1 MNARSRTALLAACI
15 SVFSLLAAPTVVAAQ
30 DAEIRIV
37 CSNGF
42 RAAME
47 KLRPE
52 YERAIGRK
60 TNVQFGASANFKRS
74 IEGGEPFDLA
84 VLTPQIVEDL
94 IKAGKMAPGTAVD
107 LASTGI
113 GVAARAGLPK
123 PGVSTAQAMK
133 QTLLKAK
140 SIGVVKVGA
149 GTAPVVSMLSQLGIS
164 EEVQRKTVYQSGAEE
179 SMAHIAGGQVEIAFA
194 LISEILP
201 APGVQLAGPLP
212 AEFQKPIVMA
222 AGISSSTKNREAVN
236 QIVKSLTGAAA
247 AKSIKAA
254 GMDPVVKEK

>member
-1 MNARSRTALLAACI
+1 MNTCARTALLAACI
-15 SVFSLLAAPTVVAAQ
+15 PVLTLLAAQNVAAQ
-30 DAEIRIV
+30 DSEIRIF

-74 IEGGEPFDLA
+74 IESGEPFDLA

-94 IKAGKMAPGTAVD
+94 IKDGKMARGTAVD

-113 GVAARAGLPK
+113 GVAVRAGLAK
-123 PGVSTAQAMK
+123 PDVSTAQAMK

-140 SIGVVKVGA
+140 SIGYVKVGA
-149 GTAPVVSMLSQLGIS
+149 GTPPVVNMLNQLGIS
-164 EEVQRKTVYQSGAEE
+164 DEVQRKTVFQPGAEQ
-179 SMAHIAGGQVEIAFA
+179 SMASIAEGKTDIAFA
-194 LISEILP
+194 LVSEIL
-201 APGVQLAGPLP
+201 AVPGVLLAGPLP
-212 AEFQKPIVMA
+212 AEFQKPIIMS
-222 AGISSSTKNREAVN
+222 AGISNSTKNREAAS
-236 QIVKSLTGAAA
+236 QIIKSLTSAAA
-247 AKSIKAA
+247 APTIKAA
-254 GMDPVVKEK
+254 GMDPIRKEK